1 MLSFCKAL
9 FAIGDDFFFF
19 YHGKSSPV
27 KGNMCVVLSKCFFS
41 TRFRSDPRLS
51 TGFVHPSFPPGW
63 KHRTDGWLKMLKD
76 LKKSHVMTAVEKE
89 QSVWLGEFPFLIH
102 VHTIARWW
110 LQICVYFHSY
120 LGKYFKFDYS
130 I

>member
-1 MLSFCKAL
+1 MCCSFKMP
-9 FAIGDDFFFF
+9 FFQPDFVPIPDCLPGLYTHRF
-19 YHGKSSPV
+19 HRVGKLP
-27 KGNMCVVLSKCFFS
+27 
-41 TRFRSDPRLS
+41 
-51 TGFVHPSFPPGW
+51 
-63 KHRTDGWLKMLKD
+63 HRTDGWLKMLKD

-120 LGKYFKFDYS
+120 LGKDFKFDYS